1 MMRVSIALVAYKS
14 ISQLGSY
21 GVIAL
26 GDAAPLNMYRPIG
39 VLLAWP
45 GVPSAE
51 IMAVAVTLGKLA
63 SVAMLFGICSRPAAA
78 LSALCMWMVTC
89 YDAAF
94 SLPWS
99 HGFNLPMLVSLG
111 FIGARGGDTLSIDAM
126 LRRVRGLPSRVTVTN
141 PAAYRWPVIL
151 VTGIVALTFFCASC
165 IKLWSGGWHL
175 SWIFSDNLRHQIASR
190 FGDSEI
196 QRSAV
201 ADWIV
206 QSPWRYETTA
216 FLNIANQILPMS
228 CLLLM
233 HRPWLRLLL
242 GVCVAGEIIG
252 LGVVMQLWNH
262 HWFPLLVVF
271 IDFDRVIAYGKARI
285 GRTASVGATATV
297 PLVLVPGWARWHRRY
312 LAVFSLL
319 FMVVAFGLDQ
329 RPKLYPF
336 SSFPMYAKI
345 RASKPYNQ
353 HLPFDVVSGRID
365 VVCTPPLPVA
375 ALKALNQDMMY
386 SKLWRAQPA
395 LLSDGLKGL
404 IDHVVRAFPG
414 HAVSMV
420 RVYRSALRI
429 PAYPAAPDPTIV
441 NLRLVGERDVAGNVR
456 FDQPP

>member
-151 VTGIVALTFFCASC
+151 VTGIVALTFFALVAS
-165 IKLWSGGWHL
+165 S
-175 SWIFSDNLRHQIASR
+175 
-190 FGDSEI
+190 FGAADGTCHGFFLTTSAI
-196 QRSAV
+196 RSPRVLATPKFNE
-201 ADWIV
+201 V
-206 QSPWRYETTA
+206 Q
-216 FLNIANQILPMS
+216 LPIGS
-228 CLLLM
+228 CS
-233 HRPWLRLLL
+233 HL
-242 GVCVAGEIIG
+242 GV
-252 LGVVMQLWNH
+252 MK
-262 HWFPLLVVF
+262 PL
-271 IDFDRVIAYGKARI
+271 R
-285 GRTASVGATATV
+285 
-297 PLVLVPGWARWHRRY
+297 
-312 LAVFSLL
+312 FSISQIK
-319 FMVVAFGLDQ
+319 FYQ
-329 RPKLYPF
+329 
-336 SSFPMYAKI
+336 
-345 RASKPYNQ
+345 
-353 HLPFDVVSGRID
+353 
-365 VVCTPPLPVA
+365 
-375 ALKALNQDMMY
+375 
-386 SKLWRAQPA
+386 
-395 LLSDGLKGL
+395 
-404 IDHVVRAFPG
+404 
-414 HAVSMV
+414 
-420 RVYRSALRI
+420 
-429 PAYPAAPDPTIV
+429 
-441 NLRLVGERDVAGNVR
+441 
-456 FDQPP
+456 